1 MRRSFSDRILGGVCG
16 GLAASLHV
24 DSWLVR
30 VAFVLLTT
38 ISQGIFAA
46 LYILFWWIV
55 PLDSPLERRR
65 GLPLI
70 LTLALLVLGA
80 AAWYVRDANLL
91 AAPDGTSMFW
101 QAAALLLSVVFLLRQ
116 IR

>member
-30 VAFVLLTT
+30 AAFVLLTV
-38 ISQGIFAA
+38 ISQGIFGI
-46 LYILFWWIV
+46 LYVLFWWIA
-55 PLDSPLERRR
+55 PLESPLERRR

-70 LTLALLVLGA
+70 LALALLAFGA
-80 AAWYVRDANLL
+80 AAWYARDGNLL
-91 AAPDGTSMFW
+91 AAPDGTPLFW
-101 QAAALLLSVVFLLRQ
+101 QAAALVLAVVFLLRQ